1 MTAWV
6 ATPAELEIRLYQA
19 LIELRADERGR
30 RTSVVRQEVALLV
43 PGPRPRLAFARRW
56 RRPAATRG
64 PSRRHMMPALAM
76 TVALF
81 VLVAARLVT
90 PSLTNVVQTLVPQ
103 VATVAF
109 VGSQAQPAAEDRAM
123 RTMVLNGF
131 REPLYFNSQ
140 ETAAQVISTI
150 LAEQKSG
157 VSTIDLLDLTDSDM
171 ASLQAAGA
179 LQDLT
184 PLVDRLEASRAFPKA
199 LLDAGRLGTDE
210 QYYIPWLQATYI
222 MVIDKR
228 ALRYLP
234 KGYDVNNL
242 SYDQLIAWGQ
252 AIKDATGRAMIGLPA
267 EPGTRGGLI
276 HRFLQGYLYPS
287 YTGRTLTSFRSP
299 EAVQMWQAL
308 RRLWAVTNPSSISYK
323 YMQDP
328 LLSGDVWIA
337 WDHQA
342 RLEAA
347 LRHPDRFQAI
357 PAPSGPRGRGYMKT
371 VVGLAIPKGASN
383 QAGAANL
390 IDWLTRSGQQA
401 EASASLSFF
410 PAIHTSGLAAAQSAE
425 LSVDDRYRVRGT
437 ATRPPVGLGADTD
450 EFTQVYQD
458 AFTRIVLR
466 SEDIRTVLDD
476 DAGRLQRL
484 LDAEGAHCWLP
495 DPSSGQA
502 ACQIT

>member
-1 MTAWV
+1 MK
-6 ATPAELEIRLYQA
+6 
-19 LIELRADERGR
+19 
-30 RTSVVRQEVALLV
+30 
-43 PGPRPRLAFARRW
+43 
-56 RRPAATRG
+56 
-64 PSRRHMMPALAM
+64 
-76 TVALF
+76 TV
-81 VLVAARLVT
+81 
-90 PSLTNVVQTLVPQ
+90 
-103 VATVAF
+103 
-109 VGSQAQPAAEDRAM
+109 
-123 RTMVLNGF
+123 VLNGF
-131 REPLYFNSQ
+131 REPVYFNSQ
-140 ETAAQVISTI
+140 DTAAQVISTI

-184 PLVDRLEASRAFPKA
+184 PLVDRLEASRTFPKA

-222 MVIDKR
+222 MVVNTK
-228 ALRYLP
+228 ALQYLP
-234 KGYDVNNL
+234 RGYDVRNL
-242 SYDQLIAWGQ
+242 TYDQLIAWGQ
-252 AIKDATGRAMIGLPA
+252 AIKNATGKAMIGLPA

-287 YTGRTLTSFRSP
+287 YTGKTLTSFKSP

-328 LLSGDVWIA
+328 LLSEDVWIA

-347 LRHPDRFQAI
+347 LQHPDRFRAI
-357 PAPSGPRGRGYMKT
+357 PAPSGPMGRGYMKT

-383 QAGAANL
+383 QAGAEHL

-410 PAIHTSGLAAAQSAE
+410 PAINTSGLAAAQSAE
-425 LSVDDRYRVRGT
+425 LSVDDRYRAGPRGI
-437 ATRPPVGLGADTD
+437 ATRPPVGLGAETD
-450 EFTQVYQD
+450 DFTQVYQD
-458 AFTRIVLR
+458 AFTRIVLQR
-466 SEDIRTVLDD
+466 EDIQTVLDA

-495 DPSSGQA
+495 DPPSGQA